1 MVTHEPHYIQISVGE
16 MVAFLPVPGGH
27 IKLAERFVDR
37 SFSFTMGWTY
47 WYSWV
52 ILLPA
57 ELSAASVLIGFWNK
71 DINPAIWV
79 TVCAVVVIF
88 INMLGAGASRLEK
101 KRISFESD

>member
-1 MVTHEPHYIQISVGE
+1 

-37 SFSFTMGWTY
+37 AFSFTMGWTY

-57 ELSAASVLIGFWNK
+57 ELSAASVLIGFWDK
-71 DINPAIWV
+71 EINPAIWV
-79 TVCAVVVIF
+79 TVCMIVVIF
-88 INMLGAGASRLEK
+88 INMLGAGVSNRTYL
-101 KRISFESD
+101 